1 MSERNWQTV
10 LRMAREWL
18 ASALFPTSFCW
29 YALKR
34 SVKVSN
40 YVLITVDN
48 QLTAPFEMVY
58 QQQPGLHNLF
68 QCLVLDMSLK

>member
-1 MSERNWQTV
+1 
-10 LRMAREWL
+10 MARGWL
-18 ASALFPTSFCW
+18 ASALLPTSFWW
-29 YALKR
+29 YALKQA
-34 SVKVSN
+34 VEISN